1 MGNCMRQELRILIVD
16 DERPAR
22 EKLRRLL
29 VEHAGAQLK
38 AEPTHIV
45 EARDGVEALTLIG
58 QQSFDVVFL
67 DMHMPEM
74 DGLSVAQQLP
84 EPAPLIVFVTAYDQF
99 ALQAF
104 DANAIDYLLKPYDE
118 ERFLR
123 ALQKISKSLALQ
135 NKKADTLSEAAPMI
149 IQERGRVIV
158 LAVSDIHWVEAADNY
173 VLLHTPENSHM
184 LRQTLL
190 MTAQRLGSAYARC
203 HRSYLVRRDQIV
215 SFENRLS
222 GKGDGEFQLRSGA
235 LVPCSRQYREQIL
248 SSLKS

>member
-1 MGNCMRQELRILIVD
+1 MTHDLRILIVD

-22 EKLRRLL
+22 DKLRRLIAD
-29 VEHAGAQLK
+29 HAKVQ
-38 AEPTHIV
+38 HIT
-45 EARDGVEALTLIG
+45 EARDGLEALKLMA
-58 QQSFDVVFL
+58 QESFDVVFL

-74 DGLSVAQQLP
+74 DGLSVAQQLS

-123 ALQKISKSLALQ
+123 ALYKINKSLAAQ
-135 NKKADTLSEAAPMI
+135 NAKASTLSEAAPMI

-158 LAVSDIHWVEAADNY
+158 LSVPDIHWVEAADNY
-173 VLLHTPENSHM
+173 VLLHAAENSHM

-190 MTAQRLGSAYARC
+190 MTARRLGDAYSRC

-215 SFENRLS
+215 GFENRLG
-222 GKGDGEFQLRSGA
+222 GKGDGEFKLRSGA

-248 SSLKS
+248 LSLG

>member
-1 MGNCMRQELRILIVD
+1 MIVD

-22 EKLRRLL
+22 DKLRRLIF
-29 VEHAGAQLK
+29 EHATEHTKLV
-38 AEPTHIV
+38 HIA
-45 EARDGVEALTLIG
+45 EARDGVEALKLLT
-58 QQSFDVVFL
+58 QESFDVVFL

-84 EPAPLIVFVTAYDQF
+84 APAPLIVFVTAYDQF

-123 ALQKISKSLALQ
+123 ALHKINKSLAAQ
-135 NKKADTLSEAAPMI
+135 NAKADSLSEVAPMI

-158 LAVSDIHWVEAADNY
+158 LPVSDIHWVEAADNY
-173 VLLHTPENSHM
+173 VLLHTVDSSPM

-190 MTAQRLGSAYARC
+190 MTAQRLGAAYSRC
-203 HRSYLVRRDQIV
+203 HRSYLIRRDQIV
-215 SFENRLS
+215 GFENRQG
-222 GKGDGEFQLRSGA
+222 GKGDGDFKLRSGA

-248 SSLKS
+248 VSLT

>member
-1 MGNCMRQELRILIVD
+1 MTQGLRVLIVD

-22 EKLRRLL
+22 DKLRRLMT
-29 VEHAGAQLK
+29 EHAKCGLIA
-38 AEPTHIV
+38 
-45 EARDGVEALTLIG
+45 EARDGVEALKLLA
-58 QQSFDVVFL
+58 QASYDVVFL

-74 DGLSVAQQLP
+74 DGLSVAQQLS

-123 ALQKISKSLALQ
+123 AFAKINKSIAAQ
-135 NKKADTLSEAAPMI
+135 NVKTESLSEVAPMV

-158 LAVSDIHWVEAADNY
+158 LPVPEIHWVEAADNY
-173 VLLHTPENSHM
+173 VLLHTMENSHM

-190 MTAQRLGSAYARC
+190 MTAQRLGAAYSRC
-203 HRSYLVRRDQIV
+203 HRSYLIRRDQIKG
-215 SFENRLS
+215 FENRLG
-222 GKGDGEFQLRSGA
+222 GKGDGDFHLRSGA
-235 LVPCSRQYREQIL
+235 IVPCSRQYREQIL
-248 SSLKS
+248 LSLA

>member
-1 MGNCMRQELRILIVD
+1 MTQGLRVLIVD

-22 EKLRRLL
+22 DKLRRLIT
-29 VEHAGAQLK
+29 EHVKVGHLA
-38 AEPTHIV
+38 
-45 EARDGVEALTLIG
+45 EARDGVEALKLLV
-58 QQSFDVVFL
+58 QESFDVVFL

-74 DGLSVAQQLP
+74 DGLSVAQQLS

-123 ALQKISKSLALQ
+123 ALHKINKSLVMQ
-135 NKKADTLSEAAPMI
+135 NAKADSLSDAAPMI

-158 LAVSDIHWVEAADNY
+158 LPVSDIHWVEAADNY
-173 VLLHTPENSHM
+173 VLLHTVENSHM

-190 MTAQRLGSAYARC
+190 MTAQRLGSAYSRC
-203 HRSYLVRRDQIV
+203 HRSYLIRRDQIIG
-215 SFENRLS
+215 FENRLG

-248 SSLKS
+248 LSLT